1 MTEPSLS
8 AQERI
13 SALEAIAEL
22 PLDER
27 VTALVDAEA
36 ALREELGRSSGEDAA
51 G

>member
-1 MTEPSLS
+1 MTEPDTS

-36 ALREELGRSSGEDAA
+36 ALRDELGRSSGEDTA